1 MWDWAALMPHAP
13 ILHKEIA
20 GPMLGRC
27 LSTVE
32 GIKKLVSQ
40 IDVDSTSYIFLVD
53 PHAYYY
59 KLGYLAVELAQKYEG
74 SLANF
79 GAPEL
84 KVEMEGPGGEGE
96 SILNHIKKHISVSVH
111 SKEIYPLDH
120 GAVVP
125 LVFLNNNRKKL
136 PRLILVNPIGLSLA
150 DSYSLGK
157 ILRSY
162 ISNERWGLLASGDLS
177 HTLTPDAPA
186 GYAKEGAILDRAV
199 VSSLKNSS
207 PEPIFSLNER
217 VIVNAGEC
225 GLRSVLIML
234 GLISG
239 EQVEVLSYEGPFG
252 VGYCTA
258 LWKRSSCDKEG
269 C

>member
-1 MWDWAALMPHAP
+1 MWNWAALMPHAP
-13 ILHKEIA
+13 ILHEEIA
-20 GPMLGRC
+20 GPMLRRC
-27 LSTVE
+27 LPTVK

-40 IDVDSTSYIFLVD
+40 IDLSSTSYIFLID

-74 SLANF
+74 SLVNF

-84 KVEMEGPGGEGE
+84 KIEMQGPGEEGE
-96 SILNHIKKHISVSVH
+96 RILNHIKKHIPISVH
-111 SKEIYPLDH
+111 SKETYPLDH

-125 LVFLNNNRKKL
+125 LVFLNKNHKNL
-136 PRLILVNPIGLSLA
+136 PKLILVNPIGLSLA

-186 GYAKEGAILDRAV
+186 GYTKEGAILDRAV

-207 PEPIFSLNER
+207 PEPIFNLNER
-217 VIVNAGEC
+217 TIVNAGEC

-234 GLISG
+234 GLVSG
-239 EQVEVLSYEGPFG
+239 EQIEVFSYDGPFG

-258 LWKRSSCDKEG
+258 LWKRSSNGKGEC
-269 C
+269 